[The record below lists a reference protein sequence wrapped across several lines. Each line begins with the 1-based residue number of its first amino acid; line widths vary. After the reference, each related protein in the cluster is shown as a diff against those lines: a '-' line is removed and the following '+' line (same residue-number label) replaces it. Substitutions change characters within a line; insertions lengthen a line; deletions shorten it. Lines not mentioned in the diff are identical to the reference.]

1 MEISSEKKM
10 EFLKI
15 MLRIR
20 LFEMA
25 VREYFQ
31 RADIPGFAH
40 LYVGEEA
47 SATGVC
53 AALNRDDY
61 ITSNHRGHG
70 HCIAKGAGLN
80 RLMAE
85 LWGKETGYCKGRGGS
100 MHIYVKELNIFGTNG
115 IVGGGL
121 PLSLGPA
128 LHAKLN
134 GTKQVCICFFGDGA
148 ANNGT
153 FHESLNIAAV
163 QNLPVI
169 FVCENNLYATATA
182 VHQVTKTK
190 NFADRGAA
198 YNMAGVVVDGND
210 VLDVFEK
217 AHRAVEQARNGE
229 GPTLLECKT
238 YRHFGHYVGEPGT
251 WYRPEKEREEWKK
264 KDPIKKLSVHL
275 EETKVLTA
283 EEIKNM
289 EDEITKEVQEAIEF
303 ARNSP
308 LPKPETVTEYV
319 WSGERE

>member
-1 MEISSEKKM
+1 MEISSEKKI
-10 EFLKI
+10 EFLKM

-20 LFEMA
+20 LFKMA
-25 VREYFQ
+25 GRESIQ
-31 RADIPGFAH
+31 KTDIPAFGH

-47 SATGVC
+47 IATGIC
-53 AALNRDDY
+53 AVLNANDY

-70 HCIAKGAGLN
+70 HCIAKGADLN

-100 MHIYVKELNIFGTNG
+100 MHIYVKELGILGTNG

-121 PLSLGPA
+121 ALSLGPA

-134 GTKQVCICFFGDGA
+134 KTKQVCACFFGDGA

-163 QNLPVI
+163 QNLPLI
-169 FVCENNLYATATA
+169 FVCENNLYATVTRVNQA
-182 VHQVTKTK
+182 TKTK

-198 YNMAGVVVDGND
+198 YNMPGVIIDGND
-210 VLDVFEK
+210 VLDVFKK
-217 AHRAVEQARNGE
+217 ANRAIKQAREGE

-251 WYRPEKEREEWKK
+251 WYRPEKEREEWNK
-264 KDPIKKLSVHL
+264 KDSIKRLSIHL
-275 EETKVLTA
+275 EETKILTA
-283 EEIKNM
+283 KEIKSIK
-289 EDEITKEVQEAIEF
+289 DEVGKEVEGAVEF

-308 LPKPETVTEYV
+308 LPRPETVTEYV
-319 WSGERE
+319 WAGERK